1 MRSVPAIGFDV
12 HPSRLLA
19 ASVVVVAMLAIVAVW
34 LSGMPWWLCVA
45 TTGGVVAHASLT
57 MLRLRQP
64 VLAALLWHGD
74 GSWTLRLA
82 DGRETEATLR
92 SARVLGPL
100 IALRLAWLPGGS
112 AALVLLPDNLDAD
125 TRRRLRMR
133 LSAAADTD

>member
-1 MRSVPAIGFDV
+1 MRSAPAIGFDV
-12 HPSRLLA
+12 RPSRLLA
-19 ASVVVVAMLAIVAVW
+19 AAVLVVAALAIAAAWISGLAWELRMATACGMVAYA
-34 LSGMPWWLCVA
+34 C
-45 TTGGVVAHASLT
+45 LT

-64 VLAALLWHGD
+64 KLAAALWHGD

-92 SARVLGPL
+92 SARVLGAL
-100 IALRLAWLPGGS
+100 IVLRLAWLPQGS

-133 LSAAADTD
+133 LSAVADTD